1 MNRKRNILGIAMA
14 FLLITQTSIAGA
26 QTFQNAKSRRGSW
39 SELAK
44 NRSRLQNTTPTDL
57 PQNSTVQ
64 PSGFGER
71 EANSNVE
78 HDLTAKEG
86 ALDAQAT
93 TDTAKIVGTWLITV
107 PDAPGAPGFKA
118 LQTFHDNGTFTETS
132 DLLGQGVE
140 GPAHGAWIGRKNEY
154 RLTFQLFTFDEHGLP
169 SVRIRV
175 RCTIRIVNDNDL
187 TATTTVDII
196 EPDGNII
203 PAVAT
208 GPFSGTRLSVVPE

>member
-1 MNRKRNILGIAMA
+1 MMNRKRNILGIALA
-14 FLLITQTSIAGA
+14 FLLIAQTSIAGA
-26 QTFQNAKSRRGSW
+26 QTFQNAKTRQGGW
-39 SELAK
+39 SEMAK
-44 NRSRLQNTTPTDL
+44 NRLHIQAPADSRQHLTAPPTGLSD
-57 PQNSTVQ
+57 P
-64 PSGFGER
+64 
-71 EANSNVE
+71 EADSQVE
-78 HDLTAKEG
+78 QDLTAKER

-93 TDTAKIVGTWLITV
+93 TDTARIVGTWLITV

-140 GPAHGAWIGRKNEY
+140 GPAHGVWTGKKNDY
-154 RLTFQLFTFDEHGLP
+154 RLTFQLFTFDEQGLP

-175 RCTIRIVNDNDL
+175 RCTIRIVNDNAL

-208 GPFSGTRLSVVPE
+208 GPFSGTRVLVVPE

>member
-1 MNRKRNILGIAMA
+1 MNMKRNILGMAIA
-14 FLLITQTSIAGA
+14 FLLIAQTSIAGA
-26 QTFQNAKSRRGSW
+26 QTLQNAKSRRGSW

-44 NRSRLQNTTPTDL
+44 NGSRIQNPTPADFD
-57 PQNSTVQ
+57 QN
-64 PSGFGER
+64 
-71 EANSNVE
+71 
-78 HDLTAKEG
+78 LTAQEG
-86 ALDAQAT
+86 AIEAQAT
-93 TDTAKIVGTWLITV
+93 TDAAKIVGTWLITV

-140 GPAHGAWIGRKNEY
+140 GPAHGAWTGKKNDY
-154 RLTFQLFTFDEHGLP
+154 RLTFQLFTFDENGLP

-175 RCTIRIVNDNDL
+175 RCTIRIVNDNTL

-208 GPFSGTRLSVVPE
+208 GPFSGTRVAVVPE